1 MRTSFRLPAHD
12 RRRTVIAAATVVVA
26 QFVFA
31 EIAPAQELGQA
42 FAPLQAIFQAVVDF
56 ITGPFG
62 RLCAIIAVMSLGF
75 LAWVGRLSWF
85 LAGGVA
91 VGIGF
96 VFGGPGI
103 VDALIAIVGS

>member
-1 MRTSFRLPAHD
+1 MRNLFRLSAHQ
-12 RRRTVIAAATVVVA
+12 RRRVLIVGVTIAAAQV
-26 QFVFA
+26 VFA
-31 EIAPAQELGQA
+31 DVASAQELGQA

>member
-1 MRTSFRLPAHD
+1 MTNSSRLSGHNH
-12 RRRTVIAAATVVVA
+12 RRLLLTVATLVVLQVA
-26 QFVFA
+26 LA
-31 EIAPAQELGQA
+31 EVAFAQELGQA

-103 VDALIAIVGS
+103 VDALISIVGS